1 MTYQDDLAHFIHL
14 FETLSQ
20 ENVGALTEL
29 YTADAFFKDPFNE
42 VHGQTAI
49 IKILEHMFTQ
59 VDEPRFVVT
68 RSILQGEDAF
78 IVWDFLFRLK
88 DRGLAGQ
95 RIHGT
100 SHVRFGPDHKVN
112 YHRDYWDTAE
122 ELYEKIPLLG
132 SLMRF
137 LKRKVQ
143 AS

>member
-1 MTYQDDLAHFIHL
+1 MTHQAELARFIHF
-14 FETLSQ
+14 FETVSKD
-20 ENVGALTEL
+20 NVGTLAEL

-42 VHGQTAI
+42 VHGHAAI

-68 RSILQGEDAF
+68 RSVLQGEDAF

-88 DRGLAGQ
+88 DRGHAGQ

-100 SHVRFGPDHKVN
+100 SHLRFGSDHKVN
-112 YHRDYWDTAE
+112 YHRDYWDAAE

-132 SLMRF
+132 RLMRF
-137 LKRKVQ
+137 LKRKVL
-143 AS
+143 A

>member
-1 MTYQDDLAHFIHL
+1 MTHQDDLARFIHF

-20 ENVGALTEL
+20 ENVGSLFDL

-42 VHGQTAI
+42 VHGHTAI
-49 IKILEHMFTQ
+49 IKILEHMFAQ
-59 VDEPRFVVT
+59 VDEPRFIVT

-78 IVWDFLFRLK
+78 IIWDFLFRSK
-88 DRGLAGQ
+88 DYGHTAQ

-100 SHVRFGPDHKVN
+100 SHLRFGPDHKVN

-132 SLMRF
+132 SVMRF
-137 LKRKVQ
+137 LKRKVR
-143 AS
+143 A